1 MGIASVVL
9 ALVVVAGE
17 PAPPADP
24 TQQDLER
31 LQGDWAVVSMIH
43 DGEQVPADDAQALFR
58 TVKGNEFTMF
68 QYDKPL
74 QKGTF
79 KIDAR
84 QSPKVIDEQSARG
97 RGKPRLGIYEFAG
110 DQLRVCMA
118 APGGK
123 RPNEFKSAPGAKMLL
138 VVWERQKK

>member
-9 ALVVVAGE
+9 TLLVAAE
-17 PAPPADP
+17 PGPPGDP
-24 TQQDLER
+24 TQQEIER

-43 DGEQVPADDAQALFR
+43 DGEQVPADDAQAIFR
-58 TVKGNEFTMF
+58 TIKGNEFTMF
-68 QYDKPL
+68 LYDKPL

-84 QSPKVIDEQSARG
+84 QSPKAIDEQAARG
-97 RGKPRLGIYEFAG
+97 GGKPRLGIYEFAG

-123 RPNEFKSAPGAKMLL
+123 RPKEFKSEAGSQTLL